1 MFSHDQLFEASNPV
15 VAMEMP
21 DGAIRMYVINDDR
34 LRYALSTVTIKN
46 HDIEKV
52 NVISKFPL
60 LPVKF
65 SDAKRFSF
73 GTQDYPGGQHT
84 FRVIVPQGGVSIVDV
99 YLK

>member
-1 MFSHDQLFEASNPV
+1 
-15 VAMEMP
+15 MEMP

-34 LRYALSTVTIKN
+34 LHYALSTVTIKN

-65 SDAKRFSF
+65 SDAKRFGF
-73 GTQDYPGGQHT
+73 CTQDYPGDQHT
-84 FRVIVPQGGVSIVDV
+84 FRVIVPQGGVSVVDV
-99 YLK
+99 YLKK